1 MKKIE
6 YIYSYKKY
14 SSNKTLLKIALSS
27 LKYCDKV
34 EIVLIYMVDGWIS
47 FILGY
52 KVYGWVFNLNLDQQ
66 LCKDVVN
73 NYRLELCV
81 HCLERMDTYLYNIVI
96 YQ

>member
-34 EIVLIYMVDGWIS
+34 EIVLIYMVDG
-47 FILGY
+47 
-52 KVYGWVFNLNLDQQ
+52 
-66 LCKDVVN
+66 
-73 NYRLELCV
+73 
-81 HCLERMDTYLYNIVI
+81 
-96 YQ
+96 